1 MIKLYANNEINKRK
15 WDSCVADSQN
25 GLIYAYAW
33 YLDIV
38 SPNWSA
44 LIKEDYKAIFPLP
57 IKKKLGI
64 SYISQPLFTQKLGL
78 FSVNDL
84 EDVKSFLKAIQLALY
99 DISNEHIKIYPK
111 DSKANALNAYQSAK
125 EFEKQGIKV
134 VIGPIFYDS
143 LERLGEINH
152 ITFISLTNKT
162 QKIPNNTIAFG
173 ININSQ
179 IDVLNKY
186 FNEIKVS
193 RILLLSPKNQFI
205 NQIEIIEDSELK
217 LYEVFFYDV
226 SPKKITNE
234 IEKLTKY
241 QDRKKDLER
250 RIKILEKSELDKDK
264 HELKKLEQKHTLGK
278 VNFDS
283 VFVVDFGERLKS
295 VLASFMFSDVS
306 SEKIN
311 FFTLNQWFDNTLFG
325 ENSLRNLHF
334 PSIDYDNL
342 KKFEKRYFKTYNE
355 KPNEISIL
363 AYDALGLIYY
373 CWSNNNFNFKIDQL
387 FNKNGFKG
395 LQGEFIIKDNL
406 SLQQLKI
413 YKVGEKE
420 FIKVY

>member
-1 MIKLYANNEINKRK
+1 M
-15 WDSCVADSQN
+15 
-25 GLIYAYAW
+25 
-33 YLDIV
+33 
-38 SPNWSA
+38 
-44 LIKEDYKAIFPLP
+44 
-57 IKKKLGI
+57 KKLLIFSIITYLLVTINSTADNQNSNENI
-64 SYISQPLFTQKLGL
+64 SEDEKILKVGVLLPLSGKFENIGQSLLKSIQLGL
-78 FSVNDL
+78 F
-84 EDVKSFLKAIQLALY
+84 
-99 DISNEHIKIYPK
+99 DIDNKNIKIYPK
-111 DSKANALNAYQSAK
+111 DSKGNALDAYLSAK
-125 EFEKQGIKV
+125 KFQEMGIEI
-134 VIGPIFYDS
+134 VIGPIFHES
-143 LERLGEINH
+143 LERLGEINN
-152 ITFISLTNKT
+152 ITFISATNKT
-162 QKIPNNTIAFG
+162 QEIPKNTIAFG
-173 ININSQ
+173 INLDSQ
-179 IDVLNKY
+179 MNTLKKY
-186 FNEIKVS
+186 FDEIKVS
-193 RILLLSPKNQFI
+193 KTLLLSPKSEFI
-205 NQIEIIEDSELK
+205 YQSESVAKKDVLK
-217 LYEVFFYDV
+217 FYRTYSYDTN
-226 SPKKITNE
+226 PKKITGE
-234 IEKLTKY
+234 IEKITKY
-241 QDRKKDLER
+241 RERKKDLER